1 MNASTNTNTQS
12 IDNTTSN
19 KMDEYNTKESVNIDD
34 LINEMHAE
42 QQAVHMN
49 DSLESSDTES
59 SDMNTY
65 LETAGIYL
73 GKTIST
79 VLNTTTSS
87 IHTLFDSST
96 IVINNCK
103 RESKDSINT
112 FLELFKQK

>member
-1 MNASTNTNTQS
+1 MNSSPNTNTLS
-12 IDNTTSN
+12 TDTTTSI
-19 KMDEYNTKESVNIDD
+19 KMDEYNTNKSVNIDD
-34 LINEMHAE
+34 IINEMHAE
-42 QQAVHMN
+42 KNDIHIN

-79 VLNTTTSS
+79 VLNTTTTS
-87 IHTLFDSST
+87 IHTLFDSSS